1 LTAHG
6 HLTGNDYSRARARA
20 PLGGRAGKSGR
31 EVLTTTREHIDDK
44 WGNAFQPSERLEGVT
59 AEQTPINPRLVNLL
73 GSFIGGTSAYTLAR
87 LEFCLEFP
95 ERPAP
100 PVLDRLPD
108 ASERT
113 LRERWDRI
121 ENQLHEILDYV
132 KRIDANSR
140 SSRRT
145 AGSFRSLKRT
155 VRELDQYARALRW
168 VMTVT
173 EQDPAE

>member
-1 LTAHG
+1 MTSAGETTIIALQRHE
-6 HLTGNDYSRARARA
+6 SR
-20 PLGGRAGKSGR
+20 
-31 EVLTTTREHIDDK
+31 
-44 WGNAFQPSERLEGVT
+44 GVK
-59 AEQTPINPRLVNLL
+59 AINPRLVNLL
-73 GSFIGGTSAYTLAR
+73 GSFIGGTSTYTLAR

-95 ERPAP
+95 DRPAP

-121 ENQLHEILDYV
+121 ENQLHDIVDYV
-132 KRIDANSR
+132 KRVDANSR
-140 SSRRT
+140 SNRRT
-145 AGSFRSLKRT
+145 AASFRCLKRT